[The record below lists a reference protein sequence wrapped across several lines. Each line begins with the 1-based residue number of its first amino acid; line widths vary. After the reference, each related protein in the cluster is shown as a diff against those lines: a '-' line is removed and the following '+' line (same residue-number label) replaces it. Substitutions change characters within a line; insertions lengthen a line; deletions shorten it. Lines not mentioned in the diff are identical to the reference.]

1 MIPDRRGLVGAGM
14 CQISHDTSILSR
26 NYNLSSCSKRRPRNP
41 SLARDCADRH
51 PRPNQ
56 TDSGSRPEMLLIA
69 SQFHSRGTNFRI
81 MTAADRPLPLAKADL
96 TSHPRLRLFRPGN
109 PSVALGLAVSHM
121 MTKPAFAALRFG
133 DWSRILVGQINRKH
147 YYFVIGQKNQ
157 VEGFLGWAVTTRE
170 KAEAWVEGR
179 ERVLYPDSF
188 EGDCI
193 LINAWAAS
201 SLEANR
207 FLVDTARKLF
217 KDYDTLYFKRY
228 YKDGRIKPM
237 RLRVND
243 FVLQHLINV

>member
-1 MIPDRRGLVGAGM
+1 
-14 CQISHDTSILSR
+14 
-26 NYNLSSCSKRRPRNP
+26 
-41 SLARDCADRH
+41 
-51 PRPNQ
+51 
-56 TDSGSRPEMLLIA
+56 MLLYCA
-69 SQFHSRGTNFRI
+69 NFSHSGRQTPI
-81 MTAADRPLPLAKADL
+81 MTAADPPPPLSKAEPD
-96 TSHPRLRLFRPGN
+96 SHPRLRLFRPDN
-109 PSVALGLAVSHM
+109 PAVALGLAVNHM
-121 MTKPAFAALRFG
+121 MTKPAFAGQPFG

-147 YYFVIGQKNQ
+147 YYFVIGEKNQ

-179 ERVLYPDSF
+179 ERVLFQDSF

-207 FLVDTARKLF
+207 FLVDTSRNLF

-237 RLRVND
+237 RLSVND
-243 FVLQHLINV
+243 FVLQHLISGLEK